1 MASFF
6 HMLFQKNFE
15 NLLAINPKI
24 KEFEAEL
31 LKLKDNIA
39 SKKSLEQLQSE
50 FTTWLEKPDNIVRL
64 PGLIP
69 SKAER
74 RAEWLDLWG
83 EFTDQPSDPSRYLE
97 IHEDTHV
104 YQFINSYIKLL
115 ERNHIPLEKIYPITV
130 GCNSLV
136 ICGTG
141 DGQFIKFLIDTLKP
155 YSLIIAVHDWSE
167 FVSSFHHVDWLE
179 VWSQFSSEGKNIQI
193 LKVKDKTEI
202 LAKLKEPSLLS
213 LEFAYVYVD
222 PDASDQL
229 QEESKVLSSDL
240 VFHTINYLGYT
251 VDEYNMIVNTF
262 RTLYRQPKTYLV
274 PRLPA
279 KGRAIVCASG
289 PSLDTDL
296 ETIKKLSLNSAIIAS
311 ASSIRSLLR
320 NGIRVDALVLIER
333 GFDVYE
339 AYKDLADEFDLS
351 DVILFTSTT
360 CDCNL
365 SSLFKKRVCFFR
377 SALTPLAVFSD
388 TVRELLPNDGPEAV
402 NAATSLACTL
412 GFEEINFFGVDLGS
426 ADTKVERSKDAVAFT
441 YRTWDLE
448 KDGNKDKLIHTNQ
461 AMLDVQ
467 TVLVRTIMM
476 YPKISFYNWSDGL
489 LINGATP
496 ILSMNDYLDAS
507 SFNITS
513 ISEKNTNFLDEYYNR
528 LPSYL
533 PGRVKSSWEAKNL
546 RQTTYEVCSQLKT
559 LLNSNIN
566 WFPDLIIELE
576 KIMTLECNLERQ
588 FPRRIIRGSIYKTF
602 LLVTQTMFVSKGLS
616 LEIQQTVLK
625 ESKELLLKLVKRLEL
640 EIYSICDFV
649 ENE

>member
-1 MASFF
+1 
-6 HMLFQKNFE
+6 MLFQKNFE

-83 EFTDQPSDPSRYLE
+83 EFTDQPSDPSCYLE

-104 YQFINSYIKLL
+104 YQFINSYIRFL
-115 ERNHIPLEKIYPITV
+115 EANDFPLEKIYPITV

-448 KDGNKDKLIHTNQ
+448 EDGNKDKLIHTNQ

-467 TVLVRTIMM
+467 TVLGRTIMM

-496 ILSMNDYLDAS
+496 ILSMNDYLEAS

-546 RQTTYEVCSQLKT
+546 RQTTYEVCSQLKN

-566 WFPDLIIELE
+566 WFPDLIIKLE